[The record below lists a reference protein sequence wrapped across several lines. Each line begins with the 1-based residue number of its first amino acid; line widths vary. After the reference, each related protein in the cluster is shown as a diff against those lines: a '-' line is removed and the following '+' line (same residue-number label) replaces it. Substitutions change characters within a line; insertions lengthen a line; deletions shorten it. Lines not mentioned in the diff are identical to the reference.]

1 MILINLLP
9 YREARRQERKRIFFV
24 ALGGCV
30 VIGIGIVSLWLTVL
44 QQMTAAQAGRNEF
57 LKREIAALD
66 RQIKDIATLR
76 TEIDE
81 LKARQKAVEDL
92 QSNRNLPVHLF
103 KELVQ
108 HVPDGVY
115 LTSIRQ
121 AADGVTL
128 SGLAQSNERVSELLR
143 NLGRPGDWL
152 DNPELI
158 EIRASAPPAGQAA
171 ALGAPRLFQFSMRVK
186 VGRPAD
192 APKAAGAAAA
202 PRAAGATA
210 APRA

>member
-9 YREARRQERKRIFFV
+9 YREARRQERKRVFLV

-30 VIGIGIVSLWLTVL
+30 VLGIGIVSLWLTVL
-44 QQMTAAQAGRNEF
+44 QQMTSAQAGRNEF

-76 TEIDE
+76 TEIGE
-81 LKARQKAVEDL
+81 LKARQQAVEDL

-103 KELVQ
+103 RELVQ

-115 LTSIRQ
+115 LSSIRQ

-128 SGLAQSNERVSELLR
+128 TGLAQSNERVSELLR

-158 EIRASAPPAGQAA
+158 EIRASASPGGQAA
-171 ALGAPRLFQFSMRVK
+171 VPGTPRLFQFSVRVK

-192 APKAAGAAAA
+192 ASKAQAAPGTGQAAAG
-202 PRAAGATA
+202 RRT
-210 APRA
+210 

>member
-9 YREARRQERKRIFFV
+9 YREARRQERKRVFLV

-30 VIGIGIVSLWLTVL
+30 VLGIGIVSLWLTVL
-44 QQMTAAQAGRNEF
+44 QQMTSAQAGRNEF
-57 LKREIAALD
+57 LKREVAALD

-76 TEIDE
+76 TEISE
-81 LKARQKAVEDL
+81 LKARQQAVEDL

-103 KELVQ
+103 RELVQ

-115 LTSIRQ
+115 LSSIRQ

-128 SGLAQSNERVSELLR
+128 TGLAQSNERVSELLR

-158 EIRASAPPAGQAA
+158 EIRASAPPGGQAA
-171 ALGAPRLFQFSMRVK
+171 APGTPRLFQFSVRVK

-192 APKAAGAAAA
+192 ASKAQAA
-202 PRAAGATA
+202 PGTGQAVAGRRT
-210 APRA
+210 